1 MSNHVSTQFTK
12 EAIMNRLMQN
22 AANLWGVKNPSS
34 LDPFVRMLMEAFS
47 LEIYR
52 AANETQNIE
61 GRILD
66 KIAGMLTPNLLTMP
80 HAAHAILQATPAES
94 IHVLHPQTSFQAKKR
109 YSSRTGGML
118 DLNVDVNFTPI
129 DHAHL
134 IKGKLCYMA
143 AGYQLFNYDDT
154 GNKLPMLRT
163 TSPLP
168 WSTCIIGIEVDDAV
182 NNLED
187 VSLYFNFPFFEDKPW
202 VYQLLPL
209 CNVSYNDKEIKI
221 ESGRKNNETYT
232 EQALDEDLFKS
243 YDLMYQLMNDVKILY
258 QQKFLTLDDCDIIDR
273 KQTDEIEFPQIL
285 LDSFDAVT
293 LKAKASNKV
302 VWLKIEFPSNYTY
315 EVLENLY
322 VTINAFPVINRRL
335 INHTYNYSTLN
346 NILPLH
352 VESHEKFMTVQRVS
366 DGHDRVF
373 REIPVNQSDKI
384 SQGYYSIRYGGA
396 ERFDQRSAQDI
407 VNYLLELT
415 KDEVAAFASMQQDFM
430 FTLLEDLSR
439 QLKLIHTRTENVDV
453 DIRQVPTYLIAESYE
468 EKETLQV
475 DYWVT
480 QGDLGNGLRTGTT
493 LSIKNSTEIV
503 SNTIVLLTDTTGGRE
518 KLQAGE
524 RLNAYRYAMSSHER
538 LITNEDIRNFC
549 KYELQGKL
557 KEVKFEKGLSLSDH
571 PKEGYIRT
579 LDIKLQPHR
588 YTDHD
593 ASQWNY
599 LTQNL
604 LTKIKDKSPDGIH
617 YRVMVEN

>member
-1 MSNHVSTQFTK
+1 MSNPVSTQFTK

-22 AANLWGVKNPSS
+22 ATNLWGVKNASS

-66 KIAGMLTPNLLTMP
+66 KIAAMLTPNLLTMP
-80 HAAHAILQATPAES
+80 HAAHAIMQAVPAEP
-94 IHVLHPQTSFQAKKR
+94 IHILHPQTSFQAKKK

-118 DLNVDVNFTPI
+118 DLNIDVNFTPV
-129 DHAHL
+129 DHSYL

-143 AGYQLFNYDDT
+143 AGYQLFNYDDI
-154 GNKLPMLRT
+154 GNKLPALRT
-163 TSPLP
+163 TVPLP
-168 WSTCIIGIEVDDAV
+168 WSTCIIGIEVDDIV

-187 VSLYFNFPFFEDKPW
+187 VALYFNFPFFEDKPW

-209 CNVSYNDKEIKI
+209 CKMYCNGKGIEIV
-221 ESGRKNNETYT
+221 SGRKTNEIS
-232 EQALDEDLFKS
+232 EQQVLDEDLFKS
-243 YDLMYQLMNDVKILY
+243 YDLMYQLVNDVKVLY
-258 QQKFLTLDDCDIIDR
+258 QQKFLTLGECDIADR
-273 KQTDEIEFPQIL
+273 KKIDEIEFPATL
-285 LDSFDAVT
+285 LNSFDAVA
-293 LKAKASNKV
+293 LKAKAPAKV
-302 VWLKIEFPSNYTY
+302 IWLEIKFPSNYTY
-315 EVLENLY
+315 EVLENLF

-352 VESHEKFMTVQRVS
+352 VENHEKFMTVNRVS
-366 DGHDRVF
+366 DGHDRIF
-373 REIPVNQSDKI
+373 REIPISQSDKI

-439 QLKLIHTRTENVDV
+439 QLKLIHTRTENIDM

-468 EKETLQV
+468 DKETLHV

-493 LSIKNSTEIV
+493 LSIKNSTEII
-503 SNTIVLLTDTTGGRE
+503 SNSIMLLTDTTGGRE

-524 RLNAYRYAMSSHER
+524 KLNAYRYAMSSHER

-557 KEVKFEKGLSLSDH
+557 KEVKFEKGLSLSEH

-579 LDIKLQPHR
+579 LDIKLQPYR
-588 YTDHD
+588 YADHD
-593 ASQWNY
+593 TLQWNY

-604 LTKIKDKSPDGIH
+604 LTKIKNKSPDGIH
-617 YRVMVEN
+617 YRMMVEE